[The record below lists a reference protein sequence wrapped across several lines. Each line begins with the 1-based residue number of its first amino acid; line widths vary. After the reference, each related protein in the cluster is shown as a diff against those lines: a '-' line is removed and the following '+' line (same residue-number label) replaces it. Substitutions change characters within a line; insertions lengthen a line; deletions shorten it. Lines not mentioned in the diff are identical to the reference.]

1 MDTKI
6 KKRQNDT
13 LINVEELRK
22 RMLSVRVAWYIIL
35 EKNGHGHINKPCDI
49 DMSIV

>member
-13 LINVEELRK
+13 LINVEEIRK
-22 RMLSVRVAWYIIL
+22 RMLSVRVA
-35 EKNGHGHINKPCDI
+35 
-49 DMSIV
+49 

>member
-22 RMLSVRVAWYIIL
+22 RMLSVRVA
-35 EKNGHGHINKPCDI
+35 
-49 DMSIV
+49 